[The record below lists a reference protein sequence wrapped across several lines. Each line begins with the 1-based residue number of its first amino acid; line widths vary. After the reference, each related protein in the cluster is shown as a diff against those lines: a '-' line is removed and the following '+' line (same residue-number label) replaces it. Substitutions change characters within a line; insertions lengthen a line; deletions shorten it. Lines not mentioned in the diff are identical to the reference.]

1 MRRAGPVRRRMALLA
16 AVGALGVGMN
26 TACGQGP
33 SSADYFP
40 SGKALRAAERIRRG
54 DAEGLAELI
63 AGGLD
68 ADARGRDGADLLKWS
83 MVWSCPEC
91 FRTLLENGA
100 AIERPPAGE
109 YRGKVDQ
116 VLLMPTMELAAS
128 AEDPAYLSL
137 LLRHGGDPD
146 ALDVYG
152 HETIIHAAILNGRF
166 ANVRLLAEAGA
177 DIHARD
183 GSLATPLHL
192 AVGLSNYDIAH
203 YLLER
208 GADPML
214 EDRWGYSVVD
224 RIRLFKDRGA
234 HRDDE
239 TYGWYVKVVERLGLD
254 LDEVTLPRDPDAA
267 TRP

>member
-1 MRRAGPVRRRMALLA
+1 M
-16 AVGALGVGMN
+16 
-26 TACGQGP
+26 
-33 SSADYFP
+33 
-40 SGKALRAAERIRRG
+40 
-54 DAEGLAELI
+54 
-63 AGGLD
+63 
-68 ADARGRDGADLLKWS
+68 
-83 MVWSCPEC
+83 
-91 FRTLLENGA
+91 
-100 AIERPPAGE
+100 
-109 YRGKVDQ
+109 
-116 VLLMPTMELAAS
+116 AAS
-128 AEDPAYLSL
+128 AKDPAYLSL

-166 ANVRLLAEAGA
+166 ANVRLLVEAGA

-224 RIRLFKDRGA
+224 TIRLFKDRGA
-234 HRDDE
+234 RRDDE